1 MCFPPFDSED
11 DVKNTFFVAQLA
23 TPLKSQTRLW
33 RWPIASIATC
43 WEVLHQRLQIAVEHL
58 DLEARIQDLLCWCF
72 ECVNCVKCWCKR
84 RRHMCINVNIIY
96 AMFCIY
102 SNIFYFLVYIWH
114 FHICFSFSPLHIPTT
129 NGARELRD
137 RSQQPRVP
145 PGKTALFTRWYKA
158 PWGQLFRLVAERN
171 LWGID
176 NCGFL
181 LPVIKWSYFMAP
193 IRSYTLVT
201 GV

>member
-137 RSQQPRVP
+137 RSTNLGSHLGKQTVHQVVQSTLRAAVSFGGRVEP
-145 PGKTALFTRWYKA
+145 L
-158 PWGQLFRLVAERN
+158 
-171 LWGID
+171 GIE

-181 LPVIKWSYFMAP
+181 LPVIKWSYFIAP